1 MQGGIEM
8 KVLVVGRGGREHA
21 ICEKLANS
29 PSVKTVYCAPGNA
42 GIAAHANRVAI
53 EETAIKDLANFVE
66 ENQIDYTVVGPE
78 VPLQNGI
85 VNDFRNRGLL
95 IFGPTKEAAMI
106 EGSKS
111 FAKDLM
117 KNYQIPTADSQTFT
131 NVEEARKYVLEQ
143 GAPIVIKAD
152 GLAAGKGVV
161 VAMSVEEAIEALED
175 MLVQAKFGSASS
187 KVVIEEFLD
196 GEEFSF
202 MSFVDGN
209 RVFPMVIA
217 QDHKRAFDDDQG
229 PNTGGMGAYS
239 PVPHIP
245 HSIVEEALERIV
257 KPTALAMVEEG
268 RSFTGILYAGL
279 ILTKN
284 GPKVIEFNARFG
296 DPETQVVLPRLTSDF
311 GEVLL
316 KLLQHQEPELEW
328 SDDAVVGVVLAAA
341 GYPETYEKG
350 HEVVRLDEV
359 QHQSQENEDLF
370 VFHAGTFQD
379 ENKQYYAN
387 GGRIL
392 LIAAKDSS
400 IKKAQQKAYET
411 MEVLN
416 QPNHFFFR
424 RDIANKGMK

>member
-1 MQGGIEM
+1 M
-8 KVLVVGRGGREHA
+8 KILVVGRGGREHA

-29 PSVKTVYCAPGNA
+29 PSVQTVFCAPGNA
-42 GIAAHANRVAI
+42 GIAAHANLVPI
-53 EETAIKDLANFVE
+53 EETAIEDLGNFVE

-85 VNDFRNRGLL
+85 VNDFQKRGLL

-117 KNYQIPTADSQTFT
+117 RKYQIPTAESQTFT
-131 NVEEARKYVLEQ
+131 EIEEAKKYVLKQ

-175 MLVQAKFGSASS
+175 MLVQAKFGSASA

-196 GEEFSF
+196 GEEFSY

-245 HSIVEEALERIV
+245 HSVVEEALEQIV
-257 KPTALAMVEEG
+257 KPTAQAMVIEG

-279 ILTKN
+279 ILTKK

-311 GEVLL
+311 GEVLW
-316 KLLQHQEPELEW
+316 KLLQQEDPNLQW
-328 SDDAVVGVVLAAA
+328 SNDAVVGVVLAAS
-341 GYPETYEKG
+341 GYPEAYEKG
-350 HEVVRLDEV
+350 HELVNLDKV
-359 QHQSQENEDLF
+359 LMQSRSREDLY
-370 VFHAGTFQD
+370 VFHAGTYLDKNDCFC
-379 ENKQYYAN
+379 AN
-387 GGRIL
+387 GGRVL
-392 LIAAKDSS
+392 LVAARDSS
-400 IKKAQQKAYET
+400 IKKAQKKAYET
-411 MEVLN
+411 MGTLN
-416 QPNHFFFR
+416 QSNHFFYR
-424 RDIANKGMK
+424 KDIANKGI

>member
-29 PSVKTVYCAPGNA
+29 QSVKIVYCAPGNA
-42 GIAAHANRVAI
+42 GIAAHANRVEI

-78 VPLQNGI
+78 VPLQHGI
-85 VNDFRNRGLL
+85 VNDFRKRGLL

-117 KNYQIPTADSQTFT
+117 KKYQIPTADSQTFT

-161 VAMSVEEAIEALED
+161 VAMSVEAALEAVDD
-175 MLVQAKFGSASS
+175 MLLSKKFGSASR

-239 PVPHIP
+239 PVPHIS
-245 HSIVEEALERIV
+245 HSMVEEAFERIV
-257 KPTALAMVEEG
+257 KPTAQAMVEEG

-400 IKKAQQKAYET
+400 IKKAQQKAYEA